1 MSYEYNIFWYIYMC
15 VCVAIVF
22 CPTTMLPSCPSLQH
36 IARIGAMGFHH
47 SGRHVW
53 GEVGLLRGFLHAEEP
68 AALGIH
74 TSAGAWRGEDED
86 RLNATQ
92 IVQGSSQQLSFCLFY
107 MFFWT

>member
-1 MSYEYNIFWYIYMC
+1 MC
-15 VCVAIVF
+15 VCVWLSFFVQPQCCHPA
-22 CPTTMLPSCPSLQH
+22 PASSTSPALEPWAST
-36 IARIGAMGFHH
+36 

-92 IVQGSSQQLSFCLFY
+92 IVQGSSQQVVLFILY
-107 MFFWT
+107 VFLNLVQGLMPL